1 MLRLVDVSF
10 GYAASAV
17 VDSVSLSVKLGE
29 RVALIGGN
37 GAGKSTVLKL
47 VAGLERPWAGN
58 IYYSQDREMLRAGA
72 DTIARSGIR
81 LAPQGHPVFA
91 SMTVRDHLGL
101 ARDLASVN
109 VPTQISVSK
118 AFELFPRLHERQ
130 NALASALSGGE
141 RAFLGLAQLLV
152 AGCSVLLLDEPSAG
166 LAPAAIK
173 ELFQL
178 LDIIGHETGAT
189 MLIVEQNAAAAL
201 QICDRVYVMN
211 SGKIVATGSPDEL
224 AVRTDIIDAY
234 LQF

>member
-1 MLRLVDVSF
+1 M
-10 GYAASAV
+10 
-17 VDSVSLSVKLGE
+17 
-29 RVALIGGN
+29 
-37 GAGKSTVLKL
+37 
-47 VAGLERPWAGN
+47 
-58 IYYSQDREMLRAGA
+58 
-72 DTIARSGIR
+72 
-81 LAPQGHPVFA
+81 
-91 SMTVRDHLGL
+91 
-101 ARDLASVN
+101 
-109 VPTQISVSK
+109 
-118 AFELFPRLHERQ
+118 FPRLHERQ

-224 AVRTDIIDAY
+224 AVRSDIIDAY